1 MPTAEGLPVPARCR
15 VIVMAKAPRA
25 GFAKTRL
32 APALGADGAARV
44 AHRLLD
50 HALAQALAAG
60 LGPVEL
66 CAAPTAADRAFYAWR
81 HLPLQWSDQGDGDL
95 GARMARALGRAVAT
109 DGCALL
115 IGSDAPALDAA
126 MLRAAAEALAIH
138 DAVFVPAFD
147 GGYALVGVRRAA
159 DALFD
164 GIAWS
169 TPHVMAATRARLRA
183 LGWTHAEL
191 PPVADVDEPTDLAHL
206 PPAWLAEGADVAGT
220 TRPWSDGDATVRPR

>member
-1 MPTAEGLPVPARCR
+1 
-15 VIVMAKAPRA
+15 MAKAPRA

-32 APALGADGAARV
+32 APALGAEGAARL

-60 LGPVEL
+60 FGVVEL
-66 CAAPTAADRAFYAWR
+66 CAAPAAADRAFDAWR

-109 DGCALL
+109 DGRALL
-115 IGSDAPALDAA
+115 IGTDAPGLDAA
-126 MLRAAAEALAIH
+126 MLRAAAEALARC

-147 GGYALVGVRRAA
+147 GGYALVGVRRRA

-169 TPHVMAATRARLRA
+169 TPHVMAATRARVRA

-191 PPVADVDEPTDLAHL
+191 PPVADVDEPADLAHV
-206 PPAWLAEGADVAGT
+206 PPAWLAEGASAAGT
-220 TRPWSDGDATVRPR
+220 TQQWGDGDATVRRR